1 MSEDKNKPTIAEEL
15 PLQEPEKV
23 ETDQQT
29 EADKVKQRLRDRAK
43 KAKEADKE
51 SGLVEAKDAA
61 TEPESKVIK
70 GDVIIEGRLVVRSVD
85 KRSQIAICPMEDC
98 AGIWINSEPEG
109 DKYPKSTVA
118 IYDDKNQGPVIGFY
132 KDTGL
137 TGLALTVAI
146 AMGETGP
153 CIQVEDGRGGY
164 GWIGLHELLDKHK
177 PEWRQGQQSA

>member
-1 MSEDKNKPTIAEEL
+1 MSEEKKPTVAEEL
-15 PLQEPEKV
+15 PLQSGEK
-23 ETDQQT
+23 EK
-29 EADKVKQRLRDRAK
+29 EAEMPPALADNVKKKLQDRLK
-43 KAKEADKE
+43 KAKEEVGKQEDAD
-51 SGLVEAKDAA
+51 
-61 TEPESKVIK
+61 TPEPDNKVIK
-70 GDVIIEGRLVVRSVD
+70 GDVIIEGRLIVRSPD
-85 KRSQIAICPMEDC
+85 KRSQIAICPMESC

-109 DKYPKSTVA
+109 DKYPKSTIA